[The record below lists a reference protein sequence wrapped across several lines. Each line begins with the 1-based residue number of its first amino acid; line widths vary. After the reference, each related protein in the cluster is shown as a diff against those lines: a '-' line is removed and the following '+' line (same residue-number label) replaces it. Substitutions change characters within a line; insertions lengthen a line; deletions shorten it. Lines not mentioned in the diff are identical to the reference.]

1 MRKFLLTFV
10 VLVAGA
16 MSAWADDVVA
26 MIGDKTYGTLAEA
39 VNAAQDSE
47 TITMQ
52 ESVTLAGTV
61 TVAGKN
67 ITLDLN
73 GKTISGVCNAGQA
86 SLVYIENN
94 AGLTV
99 KDGVGN
105 GKLTYATGS
114 SNVGWTIDL
123 KGALTLESG
132 TIELTGSW
140 SIGYAVDVR
149 PNAWGTP
156 YTNPTIFTM
165 NGGQILSSDGAV
177 RVASSSSSTY
187 SNVSASFVMN
197 GGYIDAIWDGVFIQQ
212 SDAAYDV
219 LNFTI
224 NGGTVESDLNPVRVY
239 GPAATS
245 YVNGQDCMDIAFN
258 GGVMEYT
265 GTEEY
270 TWIIEGILRAGGG
283 SSIETITESG
293 SIAATEEFVQANELP
308 LPEGY
313 EWKDNGDGTF
323 GVVEKPTTYYINNL
337 NEFLAFRDGV
347 NSGESFAD
355 MTVYLNADID
365 LRSLD
370 WNVSIGEDCEH
381 PFEGVFDGQGNTI
394 MNLNTSSNVFAS
406 SRNYTGLFGV
416 VSGNAVIKNLV
427 LENVSIS
434 LDCDGEYVG
443 AVAAYAN
450 TENGSIENVK
460 VLVDGAKPFLK
471 VSASDVAGV
480 GAIVGYDDQS
490 GSLKIS
496 ECEVKGKEGKIGTII
511 GAEYVGG
518 LIGYASS
525 GVIIDGNTVEYLT
538 VTGASSVGAIAGKIL
553 TGAEVVDNTIINVL
567 VSASVDASTAAVV
580 AGTFEDGVI
589 ISGTAIQDVKVNGT
603 ENTNPVS
610 TAAKVGNAYYLTLDA
625 AATDGEDKEIG
636 VKLFGKHTLADDMSY
651 EHTNTVTVEGDL
663 TYTRNLTGN
672 WNPIYFPFDY
682 EFDTNVYTLAEFVGG
697 EGATLTLRLVE
708 NGELKANTPY
718 VVRPNDREA
727 KVLKVNLD
735 GRTLVRAEVTELTLG
750 DDFVL
755 LGNNKKVNGSALR
768 SMLNEKYGSDF
779 QTPRVVGSKDGSW
792 GILGNNTNLKPYRL
806 ILAGPATVE
815 NGQKAISM
823 RILSGTTV
831 VEEVVLDAQ
840 EAEVIFDLMGRRVET
855 MTKGEIYIVNGK
867 KVIF

>member
-16 MSAWADDVVA
+16 MSAWADGVA
-26 MIGDKTYGTLAEA
+26 KIGETPYETLAEA

-99 KDGVGN
+99 KDGKVG
-105 GKLTYATGS
+105 GKLTYARGS

-165 NGGQILSSDGAV
+165 NGGKVISSDGAV

-197 GGYIDAIWDGVFIQQ
+197 GGYIDAVWDGVFIQQ

-224 NGGTVESDLNPVRVY
+224 NGGRVESDLNPVRVY

-258 GGVMEYT
+258 GGVMKYT

-293 SIAATEEFVQANELP
+293 SIAATEKFVQENKVTLP
-308 LPEGY
+308 ARV
-313 EWKDNGDGTF
+313 GD
-323 GVVEKPTTYYINNL
+323 
-337 NEFLAFRDGV
+337 
-347 NSGESFAD
+347 
-355 MTVYLNADID
+355 
-365 LRSLD
+365 
-370 WNVSIGEDCEH
+370 
-381 PFEGVFDGQGNTI
+381 
-394 MNLNTSSNVFAS
+394 
-406 SRNYTGLFGV
+406 
-416 VSGNAVIKNLV
+416 
-427 LENVSIS
+427 
-434 LDCDGEYVG
+434 
-443 AVAAYAN
+443 
-450 TENGSIENVK
+450 
-460 VLVDGAKPFLK
+460 
-471 VSASDVAGV
+471 
-480 GAIVGYDDQS
+480 
-490 GSLKIS
+490 
-496 ECEVKGKEGKIGTII
+496 
-511 GAEYVGG
+511 
-518 LIGYASS
+518 
-525 GVIIDGNTVEYLT
+525 
-538 VTGASSVGAIAGKIL
+538 
-553 TGAEVVDNTIINVL
+553 
-567 VSASVDASTAAVV
+567 
-580 AGTFEDGVI
+580 
-589 ISGTAIQDVKVNGT
+589 
-603 ENTNPVS
+603 
-610 TAAKVGNAYYLTLDA
+610 AYYLTLDD
-625 AATDGEDKEIG
+625 AATDGEDKEIEVELSG
-636 VKLFGKHTLADDMSY
+636 EHTLADDVSY
-651 EHTNTVTVEGDL
+651 EHTNTVTVKGDL

-682 EFDTNVYTLAEFVGG
+682 EFDTNVYTLAEFVDG
-697 EGATLTLRLVE
+697 EGATLTLQLVE

-718 VVRPNDREA
+718 VVRPNDGNA
-727 KVLKVNLD
+727 K
-735 GRTLVRAEVTELTLG
+735 TLNIDLNGKTLEPAAVTELELG

-768 SMLNEKYGSDF
+768 SMLEKEYDSKF

-806 ILAGPATVE
+806 ILAGPAEVE

-823 RILSGTTV
+823 RILGGTTV

-840 EAEVIFDLMGRRVET
+840 EAEAIFDLMGRRVET

>member
-16 MSAWADDVVA
+16 MSAWADGVA
-26 MIGDKTYGTLAEA
+26 KIGKTPYGTLADA

-73 GKTISGVCNAGQA
+73 GKTISGTCNASQA

-165 NGGQILSSDGAV
+165 NGGKILSSDGAV

-197 GGYIDAIWDGVFIQQ
+197 GGNIDAVWDGVFIQQ

-265 GTEEY
+265 GTEVY

-293 SIAATEEFVQANELP
+293 SIAATENFVQENKVTLP
-308 LPEGY
+308 ARV
-313 EWKDNGDGTF
+313 GD
-323 GVVEKPTTYYINNL
+323 
-337 NEFLAFRDGV
+337 
-347 NSGESFAD
+347 
-355 MTVYLNADID
+355 
-365 LRSLD
+365 
-370 WNVSIGEDCEH
+370 
-381 PFEGVFDGQGNTI
+381 
-394 MNLNTSSNVFAS
+394 
-406 SRNYTGLFGV
+406 
-416 VSGNAVIKNLV
+416 
-427 LENVSIS
+427 
-434 LDCDGEYVG
+434 
-443 AVAAYAN
+443 
-450 TENGSIENVK
+450 
-460 VLVDGAKPFLK
+460 
-471 VSASDVAGV
+471 
-480 GAIVGYDDQS
+480 
-490 GSLKIS
+490 
-496 ECEVKGKEGKIGTII
+496 
-511 GAEYVGG
+511 
-518 LIGYASS
+518 
-525 GVIIDGNTVEYLT
+525 
-538 VTGASSVGAIAGKIL
+538 
-553 TGAEVVDNTIINVL
+553 
-567 VSASVDASTAAVV
+567 
-580 AGTFEDGVI
+580 
-589 ISGTAIQDVKVNGT
+589 
-603 ENTNPVS
+603 
-610 TAAKVGNAYYLTLDA
+610 AYYLTLDD
-625 AATDGEDKEIG
+625 AATDGEDKEIEVELIG
-636 VKLFGKHTLADDMSY
+636 EHALADDVSY
-651 EHTNTVTVEGDL
+651 EHTNTVTVKGDL

-697 EGATLTLRLVE
+697 EGATLTLQLVE

-727 KVLKVNLD
+727 KVLKVNLN
-735 GRTLVRAEVTELTLG
+735 GRTLVPAYVTELELG
-750 DDFVL
+750 EYFVL
-755 LGNNKKVNGSALR
+755 LGNNQKVNGSAIR
-768 SMLNEKYGSDF
+768 SMLKDEYKYDPKF

-792 GILGNNTNLKPYRL
+792 GILGDNTNLKPYRL
-806 ILAGPATVE
+806 ILAGPAEVE

-840 EAEVIFDLMGRRVET
+840 EAEAIFDLMGRRVET

>member
-16 MSAWADDVVA
+16 MSAWADGVA
-26 MIGDKTYGTLAEA
+26 KIGDETYGTLAEA
-39 VNAAQDSE
+39 VNVAQDSE

-105 GKLTYATGS
+105 GKLTYATGD
-114 SNVGWTIDL
+114 SNVGWTIDV

-197 GGYIDAIWDGVFIQQ
+197 DGYIDAAWDGVFIQQ
-212 SDAAYDV
+212 SDAIYDE
-219 LNFTI
+219 LSFTM
-224 NGGTVESDLNPVRVY
+224 NGGTVESVLYPVRVY
-239 GPAATS
+239 GPKAEG
-245 YVNGQDCMDIAFN
+245 YVNDKDCMDIAFN
-258 GGVMEYT
+258 GGEVSYT
-265 GTEEY
+265 GSAPQN
-270 TWIIEGILRAGGG
+270 WIIEGVLVAGGG
-283 SSIETITESG
+283 SSVETITESG
-293 SIAATEEFVQANELP
+293 SIVATKEFAQANA

-323 GVVEKPTTYYINNL
+323 GVVEKTTTYEIDSFD
-337 NEFLAFRDGV
+337 EFLAFRAAV
-347 NSGESFAD
+347 NGGNSFED
-355 MTVYLNADID
+355 MTVRLNVD
-365 LRSLD
+365 LDFYELD
-370 WNVSIGEDCEH
+370 WTENIGNAEH
-381 PFEGVFDGQGNTI
+381 PFEGIFDGQGKSI
-394 MNLNTSSNVFAS
+394 KNLYFG
-406 SRNYTGLFGV
+406 SRQGVARDYLGLFGV
-416 VSGNAVIKNLV
+416 ISGGAVIKNVV
-427 LENVSIS
+427 LENLYFVP
-434 LDCDGEYVG
+434 GGGGQYVG
-443 AVAAYAN
+443 TVVAYAS
-450 TENGSIENVK
+450 NGVTIEGNVVNQFK
-460 VLVDGAKPFLK
+460 V
-471 VSASDVAGV
+471 
-480 GAIVGYDDQS
+480 
-490 GSLKIS
+490 
-496 ECEVKGKEGKIGTII
+496 EGT
-511 GAEYVGG
+511 EYVGG
-518 LIGYASS
+518 LVGYASNDV
-525 GVIIDGNTVEYLT
+525 VIVGNTVQDLT
-538 VTGASSVGAIAGKIL
+538 VQGTSSVGAIAGGMLAGGKVI
-553 TGAEVVDNTIINVL
+553 DNTVRNVH
-567 VSASVDASTAAVV
+567 VFSSTSAGVV
-580 AGTFEDGVI
+580 AGTIDGKVTIDGLVTKDVI
-589 ISGTAIQDVKVNGT
+589 FNNGT
-603 ENTNPVS
+603 EKIESVGS
-610 TAAKVGNAYYLTLDA
+610 AVKVGTVYYGTLNEAVTEGGDN
-625 AATDGEDKEIG
+625 TIQ
-636 VKLFGKHTLADDMSY
+636 VTLLGKHTLADDESY
-651 EHTNTVTVEGDL
+651 EYTKNVEVTGDL
-663 TYTRNLTGN
+663 TYTRKLTAY

-682 EFDTNVYTLAEFVGG
+682 TFNTADYTLAEFVDG
-697 EGATLTLRLVE
+697 EGATLTLQLVE
-708 NGELKANTPY
+708 NGELVANKAY
-718 VVRPNDREA
+718 VIRPKTEAARE
-727 KVLKVNLD
+727 LTIYLD
-735 GRTLVRAEVTELTLG
+735 GRTLVPAEVTELELG
-750 DDFVL
+750 DDDFVL
-755 LGNNKKVNGSALR
+755 LGNNKKMNGDAIR
-768 SMLNEKYGSDF
+768 SMLKAKYDDPDF

-792 GILGNNTNLKPYRL
+792 GILGDNAHLKPYRL
-806 ILAGPATVE
+806 ILAGPAEVE

>member
-16 MSAWADDVVA
+16 MSAWAQVA
-26 MIGDKTYGTLAEA
+26 KIGEVTYTTLAEA
-39 VNAAQDSE
+39 VNAAKNGDV
-47 TITMQ
+47 ITMLDNT
-52 ESVTLAGTV
+52 TLTETV
-61 TVAGKN
+61 KVEGKT

-73 GKTISGVCNAGQA
+73 GKTISGTCNASQA

-123 KGALTLESG
+123 KGALTLEKG

-197 GGYIDAIWDGVFIQQ
+197 GGYIDAVWDGVFIQQ

-258 GGVMEYT
+258 GGTMEYT
-265 GTEEY
+265 GTKVY

-323 GVVEKPTTYYINNL
+323 GVVEKTTTYEINSL
-337 NEFLAFRDGV
+337 EEFIVFRNEV
-347 NSGESFAD
+347 NAGNSFEG
-355 MTVYLNADID
+355 MTVRLNVD
-365 LRSLD
+365 LDFNALD
-370 WNVSIGEDCEH
+370 WTENIGNAEH
-381 PFEGVFDGQGNTI
+381 PFEGIFDGQGNTI
-394 MNLNTSSNVFAS
+394 KNLYLV
-406 SRNYTGLFGV
+406 SRPGVARDYLGLFGV
-416 VSGNAVIKNLV
+416 ISGGAVIKNVV
-427 LENVSIS
+427 LEDLYFVP
-434 LDCDGEYVG
+434 GGGGQYVG
-443 AVAAYAN
+443 TIVAYAS
-450 TENGSIENVK
+450 NGVTIQGNVVNK
-460 VLVDGAKPFLK
+460 L
-471 VSASDVAGV
+471 
-480 GAIVGYDDQS
+480 
-490 GSLKIS
+490 
-496 ECEVKGKEGKIGTII
+496 EVKGT
-511 GAEYVGG
+511 EYVGG
-518 LIGYASS
+518 LVGYASNDV
-525 GVIIDGNTVEYLT
+525 VIVGNTVQNLT
-538 VTGASSVGAIAGKIL
+538 VQGKISVGDIAGKIIA
-553 TGAEVVDNTIINVL
+553 GAEVVDNTIINVL
-567 VSASVDASTAAVV
+567 VGASGEAKTAAVV

-589 ISGTAIQDVKVNGT
+589 ISGTDIQGEVKVNGT
-603 ENTNPVS
+603 SVNSNVLG
-610 TAAKVGNAYYLTLDA
+610 TAVKVGDVYYTTLEAAYNDESSDVASIELL
-625 AATDGEDKEIG
+625 GEH
-636 VKLFGKHTLADDMSY
+636 KLSEAVSY
-651 EHTNTVTVEGDL
+651 TQNKDVVVNGDL
-663 TYTRNLTGN
+663 TYTRNLTTH
-672 WNPIYFPFDY
+672 WNPLYLPFEY
-682 EFDTNVYTLAEFVGG
+682 EFDAEKYDVAEFTSADGT
-697 EGATLTLRLVE
+697 TLTLTHVE
-708 NGELKANTPY
+708 GINVLEANKAYVIRPKSEEARNLEINLDTKTLKAATTNIIDLNNGY
-718 VVRPNDREA
+718 SV
-727 KVLKVNLD
+727 K
-735 GRTLVRAEVTELTLG
+735 
-750 DDFVL
+750 
-755 LGNNKKVNGSALR
+755 GNNIKYTGKEFR
-768 SMLNEKYGSDF
+768 EKFGDYSL
-779 QTPRVVGSKDGSW
+779 VVGTKGNW
-792 GILGNNTNLKPYRL
+792 GKLSESSTLKPFRL
-806 ILAGPATVE
+806 ILTIPSGAGAV
-815 NGQKAISM
+815 SM
-823 RILSGTTV
+823 RFVKGSTV
-831 VEEVVLDAQ
+831 VEEVELDMQQA
-840 EAEVIFDLMGRRVET
+840 EAIFDLSGRRVET
-855 MTKGEIYIVNGK
+855 MTEGGVYIVNGK

>member
-16 MSAWADDVVA
+16 MSAWADGVA
-26 MIGDKTYGTLAEA
+26 KIGETPYGTLADA
-39 VNAAQDSE
+39 VNAAQNGE

-73 GKTISGVCNAGQA
+73 GKTISGTCNAGQA

-105 GKLTYATGS
+105 GKLTYAQGS

-165 NGGQILSSDGAV
+165 NGGQIISSDGAV
-177 RVASSSSSTY
+177 RVASSSSPTY
-187 SNVSASFVMN
+187 SNVSASFVMK
-197 GGYIDAIWDGVFIQQ
+197 GGYIDAVWDGVFIQQ

-258 GGVMEYT
+258 GGTMEYT
-265 GTEEY
+265 GTEVN

-293 SIAATEEFVQANELP
+293 SIVATKDFVQANEVTLP
-308 LPEGY
+308 ARV
-313 EWKDNGDGTF
+313 GD
-323 GVVEKPTTYYINNL
+323 
-337 NEFLAFRDGV
+337 
-347 NSGESFAD
+347 
-355 MTVYLNADID
+355 
-365 LRSLD
+365 
-370 WNVSIGEDCEH
+370 
-381 PFEGVFDGQGNTI
+381 
-394 MNLNTSSNVFAS
+394 
-406 SRNYTGLFGV
+406 
-416 VSGNAVIKNLV
+416 
-427 LENVSIS
+427 
-434 LDCDGEYVG
+434 
-443 AVAAYAN
+443 
-450 TENGSIENVK
+450 
-460 VLVDGAKPFLK
+460 
-471 VSASDVAGV
+471 
-480 GAIVGYDDQS
+480 
-490 GSLKIS
+490 
-496 ECEVKGKEGKIGTII
+496 
-511 GAEYVGG
+511 
-518 LIGYASS
+518 
-525 GVIIDGNTVEYLT
+525 
-538 VTGASSVGAIAGKIL
+538 
-553 TGAEVVDNTIINVL
+553 
-567 VSASVDASTAAVV
+567 
-580 AGTFEDGVI
+580 
-589 ISGTAIQDVKVNGT
+589 
-603 ENTNPVS
+603 
-610 TAAKVGNAYYLTLDA
+610 AYYLTLDD
-625 AATDGEDKEIG
+625 AATDGEDKEIEVELIG
-636 VKLFGKHTLADDMSY
+636 EHTLADEVSY
-651 EHTNTVTVEGDL
+651 EHTNTVTVNGDL

-682 EFDTNVYTLAEFVGG
+682 KFDTNVYTLAKFVDG
-697 EGATLTLRLVE
+697 EGATLTLQLVE

-735 GRTLVRAEVTELTLG
+735 GRTLVRAEVTELKLG
-750 DDFVL
+750 EDFVL
-755 LGNNKKVNGSALR
+755 LGNNEKVNGATLSA
-768 SMLNEKYGSDF
+768 MLEEKYGVDF
-779 QTPRVVGSKDGSW
+779 KTPRVVGSKDGSW
-792 GILGNNTNLKPYRL
+792 GILGDNTNLKPYRL
-806 ILAGPATVE
+806 ILAGPAEVE

-840 EAEVIFDLMGRRVET
+840 EAEAIFDLMGRRVET

>member
-16 MSAWADDVVA
+16 MSAWAEGVA
-26 MIGDKTYGTLAEA
+26 TVGGASYATLAEA
-39 VNAAQDSE
+39 VNAAKNGDV
-47 TITMQ
+47 ITVQ
-52 ESVTLAGTV
+52 SNVTLDKTLEVG
-61 TVAGKN
+61 GKT

-73 GKTISGVCNAGQA
+73 GKTVSGTCNSGSA
-86 SLVYIENN
+86 SLVHVANT
-94 AGLTV
+94 ASLTIV
-99 KDGVGN
+99 DNGTN
-105 GKLTYATGS
+105 GKLTYAPGA
-114 SNVGWTIDL
+114 SNVGWTVHL
-123 KGALTLESG
+123 EGALILVSG

-149 PNAWGTP
+149 PNAWGTA
-156 YTNPTIFTM
+156 YTNPTKFTM
-165 NGGQILSSDGAV
+165 NGGKILSSDGAV
-177 RVASSSSSTY
+177 RVASTSYEKY
-187 SNVSASFVMN
+187 SNISASFEMN
-197 GGYIDAIWDGVFIQQ
+197 DGNIDAAWDGVFIQQ
-212 SDAAYDV
+212 SNEIYDE
-219 LNFTI
+219 LSFTI
-224 NGGTVESDLNPVRVY
+224 NGGKVESDLNPVRVY

-293 SIAATEEFVQANELP
+293 SIAATEEFVQANEVP

-337 NEFLAFRDGV
+337 NEFLAFRNEV
-347 NSGESFAD
+347 NSGVSFAD

-365 LRSLD
+365 LRDLD

-394 MNLNTSSNVFAS
+394 MNLHTSSDVFAS

-450 TENGSIENVK
+450 TENGIIENVK

-525 GVIIDGNTVEYLT
+525 GVEIENNFVGYLT
-538 VTGASSVGAIAGKIL
+538 VQGTSSVGAIAGKIL

-567 VSASVDASTAAVV
+567 VTASGEASTAAVV

-625 AATDGEDKEIG
+625 AATDGEDKEIE

-792 GILGNNTNLKPYRL
+792 GILGINTNLKPYRL
-806 ILAGPATVE
+806 ILAGPAIVE

-840 EAEVIFDLMGRRVET
+840 ETETIFDLMGRRVET
-855 MTKGEIYIVNGK
+855 MTKGGVYIVNGK
-867 KVIF
+867 KVVY